1 MACGRSLCSL
11 SQLVI
16 ILVLY
21 LSMSSLSSS
30 GEPLRHSRYVDR
42 DMFYAA
48 VVFTKPSPP
57 TMSSQPLR
65 LTKPLRNP
73 LDNTRIVMSSCC
85 LLQKAFLAM
94 VLTSMSN
101 DISRDAGTRGAG
113 GATAPLALQQEGQGG
128 QRCPFSL

>member
-21 LSMSSLSSS
+21 LSMSNLSSS

-57 TMSSQPLR
+57 TMSSHSLR
-65 LTKPLRNP
+65 LTKPLQNP
-73 LDNTRIVMSSCC
+73 LDNTRIVMSSCY

-101 DISRDAGTRGAG
+101 DISVNPGPISTDFPRVRGLKIAH
-113 GATAPLALQQEGQGG
+113 LNV
-128 QRCPFSL
+128 RSLTGIII